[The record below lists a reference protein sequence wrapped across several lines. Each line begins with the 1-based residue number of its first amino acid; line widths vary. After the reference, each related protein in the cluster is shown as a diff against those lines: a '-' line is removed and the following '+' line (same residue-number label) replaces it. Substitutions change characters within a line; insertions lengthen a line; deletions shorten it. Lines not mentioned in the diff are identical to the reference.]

1 MHLGCRHEQSP
12 QHGHL
17 LRIEEDETVEP
28 DLCPVEQRR
37 FEDGLSKLV
46 HHVLGIV
53 GLALHLRR
61 EFIRQERHL
70 LQLARKALVALGEL
84 FGSFAQHIRRQ
95 AVALELLDGV
105 REALREAALA
115 HSTRKDIEVLLLLM
129 LHEDF
134 AQEQAASDVADARHL
149 HMARLQEHVARKAAE
164 AEDVAAQEA
173 AALRDAR
180 GELALHLERHVFRQE
195 QDERGAH
202 RCFCHALP
210 HGIKAGMRLACPRS
224 AYDEI
229 ECCCHIVLN
238 FLPYRAQSEPCC
250 RRSSSS

>member
-84 FGSFAQHIRRQ
+84 FGSLAQDIRRQ
-95 AVALELLDGV
+95 PIALELLD
-105 REALREAALA
+105 RIRKALGKAALA
-115 HSTRKDIEVLLLLM
+115 HGARKDIEVLLLLVPD
-129 LHEDF
+129 EDL
-134 AQEQAASDVADARHL
+134 AQEQAPPDITDARHL
-149 HMARLQEHVARKAAE
+149 HVARL
-164 AEDVAAQEA
+164 
-173 AALRDAR
+173 
-180 GELALHLERHVFRQE
+180 
-195 QDERGAH
+195 
-202 RCFCHALP
+202 
-210 HGIKAGMRLACPRS
+210 
-224 AYDEI
+224 
-229 ECCCHIVLN
+229 
-238 FLPYRAQSEPCC
+238 
-250 RRSSSS
+250 